1 MPNHQRNYRA
11 ILERNVGFDGN
22 TRWLRYARRNG
33 FKEVKAER
41 VRRCPDCGGRPKRKP
56 WGQYVHFSTLI
67 HLLEC
72 SRCGLVWSDARIDP
86 GLVRRQFEVMYN
98 GEKYFR
104 FSRRR
109 IFRHLAR
116 VIDDLAPRGAHVLD
130 IGGARGDLMAHLVER
145 RPDLYVVVNDISA
158 SGTKAANEQH
168 GFPTITGGA
177 QALDEHERRYDI
189 VVLSDVLYF
198 EPDIRRLWSALDKLV
213 APGGTVILRLPHKWP
228 LIRLWQRWYRATRS
242 RARQRLQ
249 HRIRFFNPEHI
260 FIFRRQYLRARLA
273 AMGFGRIRAMPS
285 PVLAHAGT
293 RAFDAAAYAFATLL
307 YWLTAGALAVTP
319 SIVVVGAARRA

>member
-41 VRRCPDCGGRPKRKP
+41 VRRCPDCGGRPKRKS
-56 WGQYVHFSTLI
+56 WGQYVYFSTLI

-98 GEKYFR
+98 GERYFR

-109 IFRHLAR
+109 IFGHLAR

-145 RPDLYVVVNDISA
+145 RPDLYVVVNDVSA
-158 SGTKAANEQH
+158 SGTKAATERF

-213 APGGTVILRLPHKWP
+213 APGGKVIIRVPHRWA
-228 LIRLWQRWYRATRS
+228 LIRLWQRWFRATRS

-249 HRIRFFNPEHI
+249 HAIRFFNPGHI
-260 FIFRRQYLRARLA
+260 FILRKDYLETRLRQLGFQRLRV
-273 AMGFGRIRAMPS
+273 MPS
-285 PVLAHAGT
+285 PLLAHAGT
-293 RAFDAAAYAFATLL
+293 RVIDAVAFAVAVVI
-307 YWLTAGALAVTP
+307 YWVTGGACALTP
-319 SIVVVGAARRA
+319 SVVVVGADRQI